1 MTTTT
6 TLARNYKLG
15 RDYQADGWYG
25 YINNGEYTSE
35 QQDAL
40 VEALMDAMETEVN
53 NLLPDGCYWV
63 PATSEITGPITATL
77 DGIDLDE
84 LLETASQKVADQF
97 EQIEADTLGV
107 TLYETNSDILVVARD
122 GQAWS
127 LGAPAGDYLNG
138 TFTQDAQSWVK
149 GDWEP
154 NEGDGQTPTTTDDLT
169 PVAVWVP
176 GGVRLLV
183 EADQLGGS
191 ARIYLH
197 GRGETGIAA

>member
-35 QQDAL
+35 QQSTL

-53 NLLPDGCYWV
+53 NLLPDGCSWC
-63 PATSEITGPITATL
+63 PATSEITGPVTATL

-84 LLETASQKVADQF
+84 LLETASRKVASQF

-107 TLYETNSDILVVARD
+107 TL
-122 GQAWS
+122 
-127 LGAPAGDYLNG
+127 
-138 TFTQDAQSWVK
+138 
-149 GDWEP
+149 
-154 NEGDGQTPTTTDDLT
+154 
-169 PVAVWVP
+169 
-176 GGVRLLV
+176 
-183 EADQLGGS
+183 
-191 ARIYLH
+191 
-197 GRGETGIAA
+197 